1 MARFIRVPTGDDRI
15 VLVNTEMVEVAIGC
29 IGEDDLFFVKL
40 WDKDGEMIEEAS
52 FDTKEEMEAFLDAN
66 FLLFNK

>member
-15 VLVNTEMVEVAIGC
+15 VLVNTEMVEVVIGC
-29 IGEDDLFFVKL
+29 IGEDDLFVVKL
-40 WDKDGEMIEEAS
+40 WDKDSEVIEEAS
-52 FDTKEEMEAFLDAN
+52 FETEEEMKAFLDAN